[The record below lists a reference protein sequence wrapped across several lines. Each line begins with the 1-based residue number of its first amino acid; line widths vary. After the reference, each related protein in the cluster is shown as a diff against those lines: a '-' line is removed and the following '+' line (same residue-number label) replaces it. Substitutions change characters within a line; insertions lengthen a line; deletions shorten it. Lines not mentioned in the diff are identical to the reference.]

1 MHHNDTVNPASAS
14 IPVSENQETMVSDQ
28 STEVIA
34 EKIKKAAEEAQ
45 AAADEIRK
53 FLNRK

>member
-1 MHHNDTVNPASAS
+1 MHDNDTVNPAPGS

-34 EKIKKAAEEAQ
+34 EKIKKAAKEAQ
-45 AAADEIRK
+45 AAAGEIRK